1 MVSSKRLEQPTST
14 TSLLWAS
21 KSSLSDSNSKTSTSF
36 PHCQRLHPE
45 SFARTGYPLSP
56 TEPYLSVGS
65 LQPTM
70 LAYLVGPMATARCTV
85 RVSAIH
91 EEYRVGAR
99 WWG

>member
-1 MVSSKRLEQPTST
+1 MFLVWST
-14 TSLLWAS
+14 AS
-21 KSSLSDSNSKTSTSF
+21 PRSPNARRSWTALAWLSGAFVASQCSGLAVAVIRS
-36 PHCQRLHPE
+36 
-45 SFARTGYPLSP
+45 TGYPLSP